1 MNLMPGV
8 GAGFGAS
15 EPSLEPTDDEDE
27 GRCCCIRMLSIWT
40 ATVCAPYAV
49 CVPEEDVQTGCF
61 ERLVLRQECANGQ
74 LIPV

>member
-1 MNLMPGV
+1 
-8 GAGFGAS
+8 
-15 EPSLEPTDDEDE
+15 
-27 GRCCCIRMLSIWT
+27 MLLHT
-40 ATVCAPYAV
+40 YAQHLDCYCTYAV